1 MVTRSLIGEN
11 AASRLSLFTGEQ
23 HPRLLVTFG
32 GKNLHRAP
40 EEIEV
45 ENFIGVKSYKARGKR
60 ISTYEVGNLAWGVP
74 YEIEGESQMV
84 AMPETEDSAIETE
97 A

>member
-1 MVTRSLIGEN
+1 MVR
-11 AASRLSLFTGEQ
+11 
-23 HPRLLVTFG
+23 FG

-60 ISTYEVGNLAWGVP
+60 VSTYEIDSLTWGTP
-74 YEIEGESQMV
+74 YEVVGEVQTL
-84 AMPETEDSAIETE
+84 AMQDGDDKSPSEE
-97 A
+97 AGE